1 MCIIFNLLATL
12 FEITTPNLYGTYNFH
27 SAIGLKKI
35 GVHKKFTILSSWSHW
50 WVRTNE
56 TFWSFT
62 GDYINIIWLGVVDL
76 IEIGEA

>member
-12 FEITTPNLYGTYNFH
+12 FEITTPNLYGTYNF
-27 SAIGLKKI
+27 
-35 GVHKKFTILSSWSHW
+35 HW